1 MRALPAPVIRFSP
14 QMWADLNELRAF
26 LFARMYRHWKVA
38 RMRRK
43 AAFVVKELFAIFMD
57 SPGVLPDDW
66 RQQAQAEPDEAA
78 RARLVADYI
87 AGMTDRFALTEHQH
101 LTDPMARG

>member
-1 MRALPAPVIRFSP
+1 LRALPGPVIRFSP
-14 QMWADLNELRAF
+14 QMWSDLNELRAF

-66 RQQAQAEPDEAA
+66 RQEAQQAEDEVA
-78 RARLVADYI
+78 RARIVADYI

-101 LTDPMARG
+101 LTDPMARD